1 MPDDLDRYARHLRA
15 CRNAVLPGRRL
26 AFRLGD
32 QRGGGQQVGWLAP
45 ELREAVLG
53 LGARQEAGAIMLDD
67 TAGLPAMGMALAARG
82 LVAWRGEEFD
92 VRGMVDGAVLGVIDR
107 GSLPAFGIEAQGVHV
122 NGLVRR
128 PDGLFLWV
136 GRRGANRP
144 LDAGKLD
151 HLVAGGIGAGYDA
164 ATTLVKEA
172 AEEAAIPAEMARA
185 ARPVGTLVYAMERP
199 EGLRRDRVHMY
210 DLELPAD
217 FAPHPEDGEAAG
229 FELWPIARV
238 MAAVRDTDEF
248 KFNVSLV
255 LIDLFLRQGL
265 IDSPKLAEELRRGA

>member
-1 MPDDLDRYARHLRA
+1 MPDDPAAFVRHLRA
-15 CRNAVLPGRRL
+15 CRNAVLPGRRVP
-26 AFRLGD
+26 FRLA
-32 QRGGGQQVGWLAP
+32 GQQVGWMAP
-45 ELREAVLG
+45 ELREAVLN
-53 LGARQEAGAIMLDD
+53 LGAREAAGAVVLDD
-67 TAGLPAMGMALAARG
+67 TAALPGLGMALAARG
-82 LVAWRGEEFD
+82 LVAWRGEQFD
-92 VRGMVDGAVLGVIDR
+92 VRGMADGAVLGVIDR
-107 GSLPAFGIEAQGVHV
+107 GALPAFGIEAQGVHV

-151 HLVAGGIGAGYDA
+151 HVVAGGIGAGYDA
-164 ATTLVKEA
+164 AATLVKEA
-172 AEEAAIPAEMARA
+172 AEEAAIPAELARA

-217 FAPHPEDGEAAG
+217 FVPHPADGEAAG
-229 FELWPIARV
+229 FELWPITRALET
-238 MAAVRDTDEF
+238 VRDTDDF

-255 LIDLFLRQGL
+255 LIDLFLRLGL
-265 IDSPKLAEELRRGA
+265 LDSPELAEELRRGA